1 MTYRPVLSIFIP
13 VVQTVQIA
21 LKDSLLGLCECH
33 AGNGVVDVAVVL
45 RKGEIGNDGG
55 VEVTLPQKSIGYF
68 ELLLVLE
75 ELLRVEGL

>member
-33 AGNGVVDVAVVL
+33 AGNGVVDVAVVFG
-45 RKGEIGNDGG
+45 KGEIENDGG